1 MKHTVLLKGDRP
13 QDLKKAGELL
23 RAGGLVAIPT
33 ETVYGLA
40 ANALDGAAVK
50 AIYQAKGRPSDN
62 PLIVH
67 ICDLAQLPPLVRE
80 VPETAKKLAQAFWPG
95 PLTIILKK
103 SGLVPRETSGGLDT
117 VAVRFPAHPVAQE
130 VIRAAGVPLAAPSAN
145 LSGKPSP
152 TTFAHVEEDLTG
164 RVDALVDGGDC
175 TVGVESTV
183 VTLAEGVPR
192 VLRPGGITV
201 AQLREVLD
209 RVEVDPAVLHKLE
222 AGKQAASPGM
232 KYKHYAPQAQVLLV
246 DASPEDY
253 ETYVNQKGDGTAL
266 CFDEDAAYLTV
277 PFVSYGS
284 RYDGAKQAH
293 LLFSALHYLD
303 QVGAKKAYARMPSK
317 RGVGL
322 AVYNRIIRAAAFRV
336 LRPRACLTVGLVG
349 PSGAGK
355 STVAKLLEAGGCAV
369 IDCDALTRDPAVYDE
384 NCRNELRAAFGP
396 EIVKE
401 GALDRRLLAQRAFS
415 TPGGKER
422 LQAITFPRIIA
433 RVQELR
439 ARAEAQGCPAVVLD
453 APTLFEAGL
462 DRSCA
467 RILAVTAPEELR
479 LTRIVQRDHITEAQ
493 ARLRFSAQKE
503 AAFYTARADFVVD
516 TGGSLPLEEAVAPV
530 LGELAAQPEGQGL

>member
-1 MKHTVLLKGDRP
+1 MKHTILLKGDRP

-67 ICDLAQLPPLVRE
+67 ICDFGQLPPLVRE
-80 VPETAKKLAQAFWPG
+80 VPEAAKQLAQAFWPG

-103 SGLVPRETSGGLDT
+103 SGLVPAETSGGLDT
-117 VAVRFPAHPVAQE
+117 VAVRFPAHPVAQA
-130 VIRAAGVPLAAPSAN
+130 VIREAGVPLAAPSAN
-145 LSGKPSP
+145 LSGRPSP

-175 TVGVESTV
+175 AVGVES
-183 VTLAEGVPR
+183 LAEGVPK
-192 VLRPGGITV
+192 VLRPGGVTV
-201 AQLREVLD
+201 AQLREVLG

-222 AGKQAASPGM
+222 EGKRAASPGM
-232 KYKHYAPQAQVLLV
+232 KYKHYAPQAQVYLV

-253 ETYVNQKGDGTAL
+253 ETYVNQQGDGTAL
-266 CFDEDAAYLTV
+266 CFDEDAPRLTV

-303 QVGAKKAYARMPSK
+303 QVGAKKAYARVPAK

-322 AVYNRIIRAAAFRV
+322 AVYNRLIRAAAFRV
-336 LRPRACLTVGLVG
+336 LRPRPCLTVGLVG

-355 STVAKLLEAGGCAV
+355 STVGKLLAQGGCAV

-384 NCRNELRAAFGP
+384 GCLQELRAAFGP
-396 EIVKE
+396 EVVRE
-401 GALDRRLLAQRAFS
+401 GALDRKLLAQRAFAA
-415 TPGGKER
+415 PGGKER
-422 LQAITFPRIIA
+422 LQAITFPRILV

-439 ARAEAQGCPAVVLD
+439 AQAEAQGCPAVVLD

-479 LTRIVQRDHITEAQ
+479 LARVVKRDHITEEQ
-493 ARLRFSAQKE
+493 ARLRFSAQKPGE
-503 AAFYTARADFVVD
+503 FYAARGDYLVD
-516 TGGSLPLEEAVAPV
+516 TGGSTPLEEAVAPI
-530 LGELAAQPEGQGL
+530 LAELTAPPEENSL

>member
-1 MKHTVLLKGDRP
+1 MKHTILLKGDRP

-67 ICDLAQLPPLVRE
+67 ICDFGQLPPLVRE
-80 VPETAKKLAQAFWPG
+80 VPEAAKQLAQAFWPG

-103 SGLVPRETSGGLDT
+103 SDLVPTETSGGLDT
-117 VAVRFPAHPVAQE
+117 VAVRFPAHPVAQA
-130 VIRAAGVPLAAPSAN
+130 VIREAGVPLAAPSAN
-145 LSGKPSP
+145 LSGRPSP

-175 TVGVESTV
+175 AVGVESTV
-183 VTLAEGVPR
+183 ITLAEGVPK
-192 VLRPGGITV
+192 VLRPGGVTV
-201 AQLREVLD
+201 AQLREVLG

-222 AGKQAASPGM
+222 EGKRAASPGM
-232 KYKHYAPQAQVLLV
+232 KYKHYAPQAQVYLV

-266 CFDEDAAYLTV
+266 CFDEDAPRLTV
-277 PFVSYGS
+277 PFVSYGG

-303 QVGAKKAYARMPSK
+303 QVGAKKAYARMPAK

-322 AVYNRIIRAAAFRV
+322 AVYNRLIRAAAFRV
-336 LRPRACLTVGLVG
+336 LRPRPCLTVGLVG

-355 STVAKLLEAGGCAV
+355 STVAKLLAQGGCAV

-396 EIVKE
+396 EVVRD
-401 GALDRRLLAQRAFS
+401 GVLDRKLLAQRAFAG
-415 TPGGKER
+415 PGGKER
-422 LQAITFPRIIA
+422 LQAITFPRILA
-433 RVQELR
+433 QVQELR
-439 ARAEAQGCPAVVLD
+439 AQAESQGCPAVVLD

-479 LTRIVQRDHITEAQ
+479 LARIVKRDHITEEQ
-493 ARLRFSAQKE
+493 ARLRFSAQKPGE
-503 AAFYTARADFVVD
+503 FYAARGDYLVD
-516 TGGSLPLEEAVAPV
+516 TGGSTPLEEAVAPI
-530 LGELAAQPEGQGL
+530 LAELTAPPEENSL